1 MPKQIN
7 ISSLFNRIDSGIE
20 LINRMIADLEA
31 SNEATHTAI
40 MRLDAR
46 VRAPRYR
53 RCRKG
58 GAL

>member
-7 ISSLFNRIDSGIE
+7 ISSHLNCLDRAIE
-20 LINRMIADLEA
+20 LISRTIAELEA
-31 SNEATHTAI
+31 SNEVTHTAI
-40 MRLDAR
+40 MRIDAR